1 MQGRFQLMIR
11 VDDSDIDSN
20 DLVDRVFYD
29 RVLSVSDSFTS
40 QISQVGYCNRATMVA
55 SFRVTCDVNFYGSN
69 CNKNCVPAESNT
81 LGYFECD
88 ANGDKICRADYMGT
102 NCLTLK

>member
-11 VDDSDIDSN
+11 VDDEDIIFD

-29 RVLSVSDSFTS
+29 RILSVNDSFTS
-40 QISQVGYCNRATMVA
+40 QIRQEGYYNLTTMIV

-69 CNKNCVPAESNT
+69 CNKDCVPAENNI

-88 ANGDKICRADYMGT
+88 ANGDKICRADYTGT
-102 NCLTLK
+102 NCLTRK